1 MRLKGKVALV
11 TGAGR
16 SLGKATA
23 LLLAEE
29 GATVAVNSFSE
40 ANALA
45 TVNEIIEAGG
55 KAICVPGDVGDYNA
69 VTKMFDKILKEL
81 HTIDILVNNAGISPK
96 TNQGHKSYVVDM
108 PHEEWERVVAVNL
121 NGMFYC
127 SQAALKVMLP
137 KKSGCIVNLSSLV
150 ANIYA
155 EITGAHYMAT
165 KAGVVG
171 LTKALAGEVSRDGIR
186 VNAIAPG
193 RIKTEMVAAAKEELN
208 ATFIKTIPME
218 KFGEPRDIAEGVLFL
233 VTDSSAYIS
242 GAVLHI
248 DGGGVRIG

>member
-1 MRLKGKVALV
+1 MKLKGKVALV

-23 LLLAEE
+23 IRLAEE
-29 GATVAVNSFSE
+29 GAAVAVNSFQE
-40 ANALA
+40 ANARS
-45 TVNEIIEAGG
+45 TVNEIIAAGG
-55 KAICVPGDVGDYNA
+55 RALCVPGDVGDYNQ
-69 VTKMFDKILKEL
+69 VTRMFEQILAEYQ
-81 HTIDILVNNAGISPK
+81 TIDILVNNAGISPK
-96 TNQGHKSYVVDM
+96 TKQGEKQYVVEM

-127 SQAALKVMLP
+127 CQEALKVMIP
-137 KKSGCIVNLSSLV
+137 KKSGSIINFSSLV

-165 KAGVVG
+165 KAGAIG
-171 LTKALAGEVSRDGIR
+171 LTKALAGEVSRYGIR

-208 ATFIKTIPME
+208 AAFLKTIPME
-218 KFGEPRDIAEGVLFL
+218 KFGEPLDIAEGVLFL
-233 VTDSSAYIS
+233 ASDSSTYIS
-242 GAVLHI
+242 GIVLPI